1 MKMENKKYLN
11 NLEAALKVRESKGN
25 IELKKESALSA
36 LNNLD
41 FRKNVNALDEVH
53 KRSSIIIKDV
63 SEQLRKKETELIFI
77 IDASTSCDDYVETT
91 KKGYDDLI
99 KARKN
104 SVGVTN
110 VTTALFADEC
120 RLVNYRKN
128 INHVEKLKYF
138 ADGNTCFY
146 DTLCKTI
153 KQIRSETKNRGI
165 VAIMTDGKDNS
176 SKKYNLQDARRLIR
190 DCKKDDWIFLFFGR
204 MLECEKIAEE
214 LGIDNDYVVKIGESQ
229 SAVYNSFVALTE
241 AINDIEVYGDITN
254 EWRAKA
260 IENSK
265 KSSKKLLLTDK
276 ENNE

>member
-1 MKMENKKYLN
+1 MENKKYLN

-63 SEQLRKKETELIFI
+63 SEQLRKKEIELIFI

-176 SKKYNLQDARRLIR
+176 SKKYNIQDARRLIR

-241 AINDIEVYGDITN
+241 AIDDIEVYGDITN
-254 EWRAKA
+254 EWRTKA

>member
-1 MKMENKKYLN
+1 MENKKYLN

-41 FRKNVNALDEVH
+41 FRKNVNVLDEVH

-77 IDASTSCDDYVETT
+77 IDASSSCDDYVETT

-165 VAIMTDGKDNS
+165 VAIMTDGEDNS
-176 SKKYNLQDARRLIR
+176 SKKYNIQDARRLIR

-204 MLECEKIAEE
+204 MLECDKIAEE

>member
-1 MKMENKKYLN
+1 MENKKYLN

-63 SEQLRKKETELIFI
+63 SEQLRKKEIELIFI

-176 SKKYNLQDARRLIR
+176 SKKYNIQDARRLIR

-254 EWRAKA
+254 EWRTKA

>member
-1 MKMENKKYLN
+1 MENKKYLN

-63 SEQLRKKETELIFI
+63 SEQLRKKEIELIFI

-176 SKKYNLQDARRLIR
+176 SKKYNIQDARRLIR

-204 MLECEKIAEE
+204 MLECDKIAEE

>member
-1 MKMENKKYLN
+1 MENKKYLN

-77 IDASTSCDDYVETT
+77 IDASSSCDDYVETT

-176 SKKYNLQDARRLIR
+176 SKKYNIQDARRLIR

-254 EWRAKA
+254 EWRTKA

>member
-1 MKMENKKYLN
+1 MENKKYLN

-77 IDASTSCDDYVETT
+77 IDASSSCDDYVETT

-176 SKKYNLQDARRLIR
+176 SKKYNIQDARRLIR

-241 AINDIEVYGDITN
+241 AINDIEVYGDITK
-254 EWRAKA
+254 EWRTKA

-276 ENNE
+276 ENND

>member
-1 MKMENKKYLN
+1 MENKKYLS

-77 IDASTSCDDYVETT
+77 IDASSSCDDYVETT

-176 SKKYNLQDARRLIR
+176 SIKHGIQDARRLIR

-265 KSSKKLLLTDK
+265 KSFKKLLLTDK

>member
-1 MKMENKKYLN
+1 MENKKYLN

-176 SKKYNLQDARRLIR
+176 SKKYNIQDARRLIR

>member
-1 MKMENKKYLN
+1 MENKKYLS
-11 NLEAALKVRESKGN
+11 NLEAALKMRESKGN

-77 IDASTSCDDYVETT
+77 IDASSSCDGYVETT

-176 SKKYNLQDARRLIR
+176 SKKYNIQDARRLIR

-254 EWRAKA
+254 EWRTKA

>member
-1 MKMENKKYLN
+1 MENKKYLN

-63 SEQLRKKETELIFI
+63 SEQLRKKEIELIFI
-77 IDASTSCDDYVETT
+77 IDASSSCDDYVETT

-176 SKKYNLQDARRLIR
+176 SKKYNIQDARRLIR

>member
-1 MKMENKKYLN
+1 MENKKYLN

-77 IDASTSCDDYVETT
+77 IDASSSCDDYVETT

-165 VAIMTDGKDNS
+165 VAIMTDGEDNS
-176 SKKYNLQDARRLIR
+176 SKKYNIQDARRLIR

-204 MLECEKIAEE
+204 MLECDKIAEE

>member
-1 MKMENKKYLN
+1 MENKKYLN

-63 SEQLRKKETELIFI
+63 SEQLRKKEIELIFI
-77 IDASTSCDDYVETT
+77 IDASSSCDDYVETT

-176 SKKYNLQDARRLIR
+176 SKKYNIQDARRLIR
-190 DCKKDDWIFLFFGR
+190 DCKKDDSLV
-204 MLECEKIAEE
+204 EC
-214 LGIDNDYVVKIGESQ
+214 LNV
-229 SAVYNSFVALTE
+229 
-241 AINDIEVYGDITN
+241 
-254 EWRAKA
+254 
-260 IENSK
+260 
-265 KSSKKLLLTDK
+265 KKLQK
-276 ENNE
+276 N

>member
-1 MKMENKKYLN
+1 MENKKYLN

-165 VAIMTDGKDNS
+165 VAIMTDGEDNS
-176 SKKYNLQDARRLIR
+176 SKKYNIQDARRLIR

-204 MLECEKIAEE
+204 MLECDKIAEE

>member
-1 MKMENKKYLN
+1 MENKKYLN

-176 SKKYNLQDARRLIR
+176 SKKYNIQDARRLIR

-204 MLECEKIAEE
+204 MLECDKIAEE

>member
-1 MKMENKKYLN
+1 MENKKYLN

-176 SKKYNLQDARRLIR
+176 SKKYNIQDARRLIR

-241 AINDIEVYGDITN
+241 AINDIEVYGDITK

>member
-1 MKMENKKYLN
+1 MENKKYLN
-11 NLEAALKVRESKGN
+11 NLETALKMRESKGN

-77 IDASTSCDDYVETT
+77 IDASSSCDDYVETT

-176 SKKYNLQDARRLIR
+176 SKKYNIQDARRLIR

-229 SAVYNSFVALTE
+229 SAVYNSFVALIE
-241 AINDIEVYGDITN
+241 AINDIEVYGDITK
-254 EWRAKA
+254 EWRTKA

>member
-1 MKMENKKYLN
+1 MENKKYLN

-63 SEQLRKKETELIFI
+63 SEQLRKKEIELIFI

-176 SKKYNLQDARRLIR
+176 SKKYNIQDARRLIR

>member
-1 MKMENKKYLN
+1 MENKKYLN
-11 NLEAALKVRESKGN
+11 NLETALKMRESKGN

-176 SKKYNLQDARRLIR
+176 SKKYNIQDARRLIR

-254 EWRAKA
+254 EWRTKA

>member
-1 MKMENKKYLN
+1 MENKKYLN

-63 SEQLRKKETELIFI
+63 SEQLRKKEIELIFI

-99 KARKN
+99 NARKN

-176 SKKYNLQDARRLIR
+176 SKKYNIQDARRLIR

>member
-1 MKMENKKYLN
+1 MENKKYLN

-176 SKKYNLQDARRLIR
+176 SKKYNIQDARRLIR

-241 AINDIEVYGDITN
+241 AIDDIEVYGDITN
-254 EWRAKA
+254 EWRTKA